1 MYWILLVFFLFICFS
16 IGDSLVERL
25 STVLSQIKALEF
37 SSDAEVNEDQTA
49 NNDNQDECDDK
60 DVEDDNEPM
69 THDNDQLKW
78 DEEKMEDEEV
88 ADYENGKRRH
98 DEIIIRS
105 EN

>member
-16 IGDSLVERL
+16 IGGSLVERL
-25 STVLSQIKALEF
+25 STVLNHIKTVEF
-37 SSDAEVNEDQTA
+37 SSDAEVNEEQTA
-49 NNDNQDECDDK
+49 NDNNQDECDDK

-105 EN
+105 QN

>member
-16 IGDSLVERL
+16 IGGSLVERL
-25 STVLSQIKALEF
+25 STVLNQIKTVEF
-37 SSDAEVNEDQTA
+37 SSDAEVNEEQTA
-49 NNDNQDECDDK
+49 NDNNQDECDDK
-60 DVEDDNEPM
+60 DLEDDIEPM
-69 THDNDQLKW
+69 THDKDQFNW
-78 DEEKMEDEEV
+78 DEKKMEDEEV